1 MNKGAISTQYI
12 PIIAVINF
20 NKSLLRNSLRSESL
34 GHSATR
40 MTNVILNFILDFIP
54 DMKLRF
60 RCGESSLLNS
70 GKVSKYYDQDC
81 RLNEQLHETLP
92 YLAICLTW
100 VEFDKK
106 RYLSMRS
113 I

>member
-1 MNKGAISTQYI
+1 
-12 PIIAVINF
+12 
-20 NKSLLRNSLRSESL
+20 
-34 GHSATR
+34 
-40 MTNVILNFILDFIP
+40 
-54 DMKLRF
+54 MKLRF

-92 YLAICLTW
+92 YLAICL
-100 VEFDKK
+100 
-106 RYLSMRS
+106 